1 MTMYIQCIE
10 LQILDISFTYN
21 QREMFLSTTPD
32 SHLTV
37 DYVASTEQFYLLIT
51 LHMLL

>member
-1 MTMYIQCIE
+1 MMMYIQCIE
-10 LQILDISFTYN
+10 LHILDISFTYN

-37 DYVASTEQFYLLIT
+37 DYVASTEQFYSFIT
-51 LHMLL
+51 LHTFL